1 MLIDAYGY
9 QERDNFQAFKCKTF
23 FKTFNCEGEIH
34 MFKSKKYEVGSTE
47 GLLMY
52 VHTYIYTL
60 RMKCVCT
67 YIHDGH
73 FAPNH

>member
-1 MLIDAYGY
+1 MLMVIRR
-9 QERDNFQAFKCKTF
+9 EIIFKLSNVKL